1 MGLREV
7 KAGTTSSDA
16 ECVEVSSVA
25 LIAGVTI
32 SILIALIMLLL
43 AYIIYRK
50 RKALGT
56 NECKNLILSIK
67 FQYFFFKHIINIS
80 SANTFILYCIYIVG
94 VLYIQHQLKIHNQ

>member
-16 ECVEVSSVA
+16 ECVEVCSVA
-25 LIAGVTI
+25 LITRVII

-50 RKALGT
+50 RKERGT
-56 NECKNLILSIK
+56 NERKN
-67 FQYFFFKHIINIS
+67 
-80 SANTFILYCIYIVG
+80 
-94 VLYIQHQLKIHNQ
+94 